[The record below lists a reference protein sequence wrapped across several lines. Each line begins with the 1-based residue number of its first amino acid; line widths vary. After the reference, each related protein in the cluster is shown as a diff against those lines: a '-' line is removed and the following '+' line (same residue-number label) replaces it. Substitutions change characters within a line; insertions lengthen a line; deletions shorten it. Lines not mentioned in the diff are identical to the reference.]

1 MDLHA
6 ISYTFVNVLIVL
18 FVLFEPHGQYLE
30 LDKVAALRREV
41 SAEFYLTDW
50 LLNCY
55 VLKIT
60 EDRDVAEKRRNHGID
75 DSPDKSFYV
84 ATK

>member
-41 SAEFYLTDW
+41 SAEFYLTD
-50 LLNCY
+50 
-55 VLKIT
+55 
-60 EDRDVAEKRRNHGID
+60 
-75 DSPDKSFYV
+75 
-84 ATK
+84 